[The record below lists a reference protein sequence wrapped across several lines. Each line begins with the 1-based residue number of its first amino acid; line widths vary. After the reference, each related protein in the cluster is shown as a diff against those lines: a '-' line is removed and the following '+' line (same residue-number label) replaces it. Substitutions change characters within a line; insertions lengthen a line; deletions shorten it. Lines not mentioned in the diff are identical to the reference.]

1 MTKADE
7 AYHKSDLYSDVTAR
21 ILCRASDRCST
32 LGSSHGLQILLRLYN
47 A

>member
-1 MTKADE
+1 MTKANQ
-7 AYHKSDLYSDVTAR
+7 AYHRRDLYSDVTAR
-21 ILCRASDRCST
+21 ILARARDWRST